1 MEALDLIVPG
11 LGTAVGI
18 GSSIYGGI
26 KAGQERKRMSNFI
39 SGQQSDNEA
48 WYNKT
53 YYGNYMDRADTQAL
67 MKNLRDNL
75 KTQSDRNAQTAV
87 ITGATPEAQLAAKE
101 QANKAITDTTSRVAA
116 MGQQWKDGVQNQ
128 YMQRKNQLSGMEYG
142 EMGASANS
150 FENLMGSGIK
160 QVGNALSGIAM
171 QSNTTADNANSS
183 LTKASNTGTGTV
195 VDAVRNGLYDNK
207 TTK

>member
-48 WYNKT
+48 WYNKN
-53 YYGNYMDRADTQAL
+53 YYGNYMDRTDTQAL

-101 QANKAITDTTSRVAA
+101 QANKAITDTTFKSSSNGSTSGKMACRTNTCNARTNYQVWNMAKWAPVLTA
-116 MGQQWKDGVQNQ
+116 MRTLWVT
-128 YMQRKNQLSGMEYG
+128 
-142 EMGASANS
+142 
-150 FENLMGSGIK
+150 
-160 QVGNALSGIAM
+160 AL
-171 QSNTTADNANSS
+171 N
-183 LTKASNTGTGTV
+183 
-195 VDAVRNGLYDNK
+195 R
-207 TTK
+207 